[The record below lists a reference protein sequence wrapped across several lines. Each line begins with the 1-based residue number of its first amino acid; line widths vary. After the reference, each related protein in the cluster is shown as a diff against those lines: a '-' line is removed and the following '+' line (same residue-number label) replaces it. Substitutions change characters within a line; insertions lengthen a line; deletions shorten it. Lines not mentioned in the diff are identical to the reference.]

1 MKKESLLFYSIFILM
16 LFPCFGEECFSCKST
31 GCRRIRGIFNRPSLP
46 VGYNLIARIPAF
58 TCNLTITEVNPSNN
72 FLALRTA
79 NGYIINGNWN
89 VVPSGRY
96 MGAGTSFIYTHTHS
110 YHGQSENIFSPGP
123 LMVYVDVM
131 VIYQS
136 SSLFIKYEYWQPL
149 SQLDVGTNP
158 VSFLPQSPPQ
168 TVIRPMTGRNIGH
181 FGVPS
186 RRRPTFQRGRHGYLE
201 NVQTSFVQSPNSLT
215 GYIYCVGISMSSNDI
230 SWKVWKFTPC
240 SKSCGGGQQETVHIC
255 TGPDGQILD
264 DINCGETRPP
274 PQTVSCNTKPCPPK
288 WMFGEWSQCSATCG
302 TGQMMRSLTCVQ
314 ETGNGMTRIVPASM
328 CPPKPMGPMV
338 TTQLCNLA
346 PCTRWH
352 VNAWG
357 KCSVECGTGIRM
369 RDVTCQADG
378 VSITSNQCNEQEK
391 PFHQEL
397 CHAHICAKHTW
408 FFTEWSKECIGGC
421 ENGVHIRRVWCS
433 PGINSLD
440 HNCSLAE
447 RPPSTKPCTN
457 PQACGAAW
465 FTGPWSP
472 CSSLCGNGTKSRE
485 VVCVVYLRG
494 SFRATFENECDPAKR
509 PKETGVCNTQD
520 CPPHWYFT
528 DWTECSRKCGRG
540 SQRRAVQCLDSIQHP
555 SLECSIGERPQTTR
569 PCNTQPCNE
578 PRFGNCVD
586 RFQNCLMV
594 LRARLCKYSYYK
606 TICCAT
612 CNSNQ

>member
-1 MKKESLLFYSIFILM
+1 MRQSLAVMKKESLLFYSIFILM

-149 SQLDVGTNP
+149 SQLDVGTSP
-158 VSFLPQSPPQ
+158 VSFLPQSPPPQ
-168 TVIRPMTGRNIGH
+168 
-181 FGVPS
+181 
-186 RRRPTFQRGRHGYLE
+186 
-201 NVQTSFVQSPNSLT
+201 T
-215 GYIYCVGISMSSNDI
+215 GYQTYDRKEYGSFWSSFKKTSHAFPCQATIFPGKFGNLHLVQNHVVEVG
-230 SWKVWKFTPC
+230 KFSVPEINQLTYFKGKRLFTFWFRVKKLYLIIINNILMIIF
-240 SKSCGGGQQETVHIC
+240 SLSGQQETVHIC

-352 VNAWG
+352 VNSWG
-357 KCSVECGTGIRM
+357 T
-369 RDVTCQADG
+369 
-378 VSITSNQCNEQEK
+378 
-391 PFHQEL
+391 
-397 CHAHICAKHTW
+397 
-408 FFTEWSKECIGGC
+408 CIGGC

-465 FTGPWSP
+465 FTGPWTP

-555 SLECSIGERPQTTR
+555 SLECSIAERPQTTR